1 MKRWLAI
8 GTITVYLGA
17 LLLGVASHALNFKAG
32 SHPAM
37 YFVVWDMFCG
47 WSGYESRLHIVGEGE
62 SGRFYQLAPGPWGDF
77 HPFGDMSRHSY
88 DPPALHAAAVG
99 MSTLRNTEHEPMQR
113 LYVVEEMW
121 AKKFNLPDG
130 LWAKRY
136 VEPKVPYSYYHL
148 RQILDADGRLVGQ
161 NAGWFD
167 AQAQACLA
175 DNPRLLRDSHL
186 GKPFY
191 HVSPMQRSTESGV
204 PETASVTL
212 GQSGLAAR

>member
-17 LLLGVASHALNFKAG
+17 LLLGVGAHALNFKEG

-77 HPFGDMSRHSY
+77 QPFGDASRHNY
-88 DPPALHAAAVG
+88 DPFANHAGALALN
-99 MSTLRNTEHEPMQR
+99 TLRQTEHEPMQR

-121 AKKFNLPDG
+121 AKKFNLPDH
-130 LWAKRY
+130 LWATRY

-148 RQILDADGRLVGQ
+148 RQILNSDGQMVGQ

-167 AQAQACLA
+167 YQAQTCLA
-175 DNPRLLRDSHL
+175 DNPRLLRDSNR

-191 HVSPMQRSTESGV
+191 HVNPMQRSTESAS
-204 PETASVTL
+204 PEAANIMS